1 MIGESNM
8 LPMIMMALNLAQQK
22 QQQNA
27 ADTQRLTQSMNTPNF
42 QQDAGNLLG
51 GTNFGSQPQQLPQQ
65 TNMFETEEEKRRRLG
80 F

>member
-1 MIGESNM
+1 M

-51 GTNFGSQPQQLPQQ
+51 GTNFGSQQPQQLPQQ

>member
-1 MIGESNM
+1 M

-27 ADTQRLTQSMNTPNF
+27 ADTQRLQQSMNTPNF

-51 GTNFGSQPQQLPQQ
+51 GTNFGSQQPQQLPQQ
-65 TNMFETEEEKRRRLG
+65 TNMFETEEEKRKRLG